1 MFSYYFDLALRSLKR
16 NPVLTG
22 LMIAAIAFGIS
33 ACMTTLT
40 VFRAMSAD
48 PIPTKSHQLFAPQI
62 QNSAPTETNPG
73 DDGFASQLTYQ
84 DAMALM
90 QAHAAMRQSALYLTD
105 LALRPTDSAQKS
117 TYEFTRAA
125 FSEFFGMFDVPFQYG
140 SAWSAQEDA
149 DHAAVVV
156 LSSDINNRVFR
167 GQDSVG
173 KSINLNKETYRVV
186 GVLKPWKPIPHFYD
200 LHVLPFG
207 ESDALFIP
215 FSHAIEKHLIMDGS
229 MACPTTPPKPDWE
242 GKLQSECTWVQ
253 FWVELPTKA
262 DADHY
267 RAFLNNYASEQR
279 GTGRFTWPAH
289 TQLRDVPQWLAYN
302 AIIPNEVNILIMVSL
317 GFLLVC
323 LMNAMGLMLAKIMG
337 RAGDIGV
344 RRALGASR
352 RAILSQFLI
361 ETAVV
366 GVAGGLLGL
375 LLTAVGLLTAR
386 SLLPTDFVLLTHL
399 DAIDTAATVVFAI
412 AGTMLAGLY
421 PTWRAMRVQP
431 AWQLKA
437 AQ

>member
-1 MFSYYFDLALRSLKR
+1 MFSYYTDLALRSLKR

-22 LMIAAIAFGIS
+22 LMIAAVAFGIS

-48 PIPTKSHQLFAPQI
+48 PIPAKSHQLFATQI
-62 QNSAPTETNPG
+62 QNSAPTETSPG
-73 DDGFASQLTYQ
+73 DDGFTSQLTYQ

-90 QAHAAMRQSALYLTD
+90 QAHAAKRQSALYLTD
-105 LALRPTDSAQKS
+105 LALRPTNTAQKS

-140 SAWSAQEDA
+140 SGWSAQEDA

-156 LSSDINNRVFR
+156 LSSEINNRVFR
-167 GQDSVG
+167 GENSVG
-173 KSINLNKETYRVV
+173 KNITLDKEAYRVV

-200 LHVLPFG
+200 LHTLPFG
-207 ESDALFIP
+207 ESDEMFIP
-215 FSHAIEKHLIMDGS
+215 FSHAIEKHLILNGS
-229 MACPTTPPKPDWE
+229 MACPTPPKPSWE
-242 GKLQSECTWVQ
+242 GTLQSECSWIQ

-267 RAFLNNYASEQR
+267 RTFLNNYASEQR
-279 GTGRFTWPAH
+279 TTGRFTWPAH

-302 AIIPNEVNILIMVSL
+302 AIIPSEVNILIMVSL

-323 LMNAMGLMLAKIMG
+323 LMNATGLMLAKIMS

-361 ETAVV
+361 ETGVV
-366 GVAGGLLGL
+366 GLAGGLLGL

-386 SLLPTDFVLLTHL
+386 SLLPSEFVLLAHL
-399 DAIDTAATVVFAI
+399 DAIDTVGTVLLAI
-412 AGTMLAGLY
+412 TATMLAGLY

-431 AWQLKA
+431 AWALKA
-437 AQ
+437 TQ

>member
-1 MFSYYFDLALRSLKR
+1 MFSYYLDLALRSLKR

-48 PIPTKSHQLFAPQI
+48 PIPAKSHQLFAPQI
-62 QNSAPTETNPG
+62 QNSAATETNPG
-73 DDGFASQLTYQ
+73 EDGFASQLTYV

-90 QAHAAMRQSALYLTD
+90 QAHAAKRQSALYLTD
-105 LALRPTDSAQKS
+105 LALRPTNTAQKS

-125 FSEFFGMFDVPFQYG
+125 FSGFFGMFDVPFQYG

-167 GQDSVG
+167 GQNSVG
-173 KSINLNKETYRVV
+173 KSINLDKEAYRVI

-215 FSHAIEKHLIMDGS
+215 FSHAIEKHLNMDGS
-229 MACPTTPPKPDWE
+229 MACPTPPKPDWE
-242 GKLQSECTWVQ
+242 GKLQSECTWIQ

-279 GTGRFTWPAH
+279 GSGRFNWPAH

-352 RAILSQFLI
+352 RAILSQLLI
-361 ETAVV
+361 ETGVV
-366 GVAGGLLGL
+366 GLAGGLLGL
-375 LLTAVGLLTAR
+375 LLTALGLLTAR
-386 SLLPTDFVLLTHL
+386 SLLPSEFVLLTRL
-399 DAIDTAATVVFAI
+399 NAIEMAGTVALAI
-412 AGTMLAGLY
+412 VATMLAGLY

-437 AQ
+437 TQ

>member
-1 MFSYYFDLALRSLKR
+1 MISYYLDLALRSLKR

-48 PIPTKSHQLFAPQI
+48 PIPAKSHQLFAPQI
-62 QNSAPTETNPG
+62 QNSAPDTSPG
-73 DDGFASQLTYQ
+73 DDGLASQLTYR

-90 QAHAAMRQSALYLTD
+90 QAHAAKRQSALYLSD
-105 LALRPTDSAQKS
+105 LALRPADPTQKS

-125 FSEFFGMFDVPFQYG
+125 YSEFFRMFDVPFQYG
-140 SAWSAQEDA
+140 SAWSAQEDS

-156 LSSDINNRVFR
+156 LSSDINYRVFR
-167 GQDSVG
+167 GENSVG
-173 KSINLNKETYRVV
+173 KSINLDKEAYRVV
-186 GVLKPWKPIPHFYD
+186 GVLKSWKPIPHFYD

-215 FSHAIEKHLIMDGS
+215 FSHAIEQHLIMDGS
-229 MACPTTPPKPDWE
+229 MSCPKPPLPSWE
-242 GKLQSECTWVQ
+242 GKLQSECTWIQ
-253 FWVELPTKA
+253 FWLELPTQA

-267 RAFLNNYASEQR
+267 RAFLNNYAAEQR
-279 GTGRFTWPAH
+279 ATGRFTWPAH
-289 TQLRDVPQWLAYN
+289 TELRDVPQWLAYN

-352 RAILSQFLI
+352 RAILAQFLI
-361 ETAVV
+361 ETGVV

-386 SLLPTDFVLLTHL
+386 SLLPADFVLLTHL
-399 DAIDTAATVVFAI
+399 DTIDTAETVLFAI

-431 AWQLKA
+431 AKALKA

>member
-1 MFSYYFDLALRSLKR
+1 
-16 NPVLTG
+16 
-22 LMIAAIAFGIS
+22 MIAAIAFGIG

-48 PIPTKSHQLFAPQI
+48 PIPAKSHQLFAPQI
-62 QNSAPTETNPG
+62 QNSASTETKPS
-73 DDGFASQLTYQ
+73 DESLSTQLTYL

-90 QAHAAMRQSALYLTD
+90 QAHAAKRQSALYLTD
-105 LALRPTDSAQKS
+105 LALRPPDATQKS

-140 SAWSAQEDA
+140 SGWSAQDDA

-156 LSSDINNRVFR
+156 LSSEINNRVFH
-167 GQDSVG
+167 GDNSVG
-173 KSINLNKETYRVV
+173 RSITLDKEAYRVV
-186 GVLKPWKPIPHFYD
+186 GVLKTWKPIPHFYD
-200 LHVLPFG
+200 LHTLPFG
-207 ESDALFIP
+207 ESDEMFIP
-215 FSHAIEKHLIMDGS
+215 FSHAIDKHLILNGS
-229 MACPTTPPKPDWE
+229 MACPAPPKPSWE
-242 GKLQSECTWVQ
+242 GTLQSECSWVQ
-253 FWVELPTKA
+253 FWVELPMKA

-279 GTGRFTWPAH
+279 TTGRFTWPAH

-302 AIIPNEVNILIMVSL
+302 AIIPSEVNILIMVSL

-323 LMNAMGLMLAKIMG
+323 LMNATGLMLAKIMG

-352 RAILSQFLI
+352 RAIVSQFLI
-361 ETAVV
+361 ETGVV
-366 GVAGGLLGL
+366 GLAGGLLGL

-386 SLLPTDFVLLTHL
+386 SLLPSEFVLLTHL
-399 DAIDTAATVVFAI
+399 DAIDTVGTVLLAI
-412 AGTMLAGLY
+412 TATMLAGLY

-431 AWQLKA
+431 AWALKA

>member
-1 MFSYYFDLALRSLKR
+1 MFSYYLDLALRSLKR

-22 LMIAAIAFGIS
+22 LMIAAIAFGIG

-48 PIPTKSHQLFAPQI
+48 PIPAKSHQLFAPQI

-73 DDGFASQLTYQ
+73 EDGFASQLTYP

-90 QAHAAMRQSALYLTD
+90 HAHAAKRQSALYLTD
-105 LALRPTDSAQKS
+105 LALRPTNTAQKS

-125 FSEFFGMFDVPFQYG
+125 FSEFFGMFDVPFHYG

-156 LSSDINNRVFR
+156 LSSDINNRVFS
-167 GQDSVG
+167 GQNSVG
-173 KSINLNKETYRVV
+173 MSINLDKEAYRVV

-215 FSHAIEKHLIMDGS
+215 FSHAIEKHLNMDGS
-229 MACPTTPPKPDWE
+229 MACPTPPKPDWE
-242 GKLQSECTWVQ
+242 GKLQSECTWIQ
-253 FWVELPTKA
+253 FWVELPTRA

-279 GTGRFTWPAH
+279 GTGRFTWPAR

-361 ETAVV
+361 ETGVV
-366 GVAGGLLGL
+366 GLAGGLLGL
-375 LLTAVGLLTAR
+375 LLTTLGLLTAR
-386 SLLPTDFVLLTHL
+386 SLLPSEFVLLTHL
-399 DAIDTAATVVFAI
+399 DGIETAGTVAFAI
-412 AGTMLAGLY
+412 VATMLAGLY

-437 AQ
+437 TQ